1 VGGDAGAGAL
11 SRRIGYAGLDED
23 DVRVRPG
30 KGSRP
35 RTRRRPAHEDAAEAF
50 VAAVDRGRYRCFV
63 GDRAVTAMG
72 ARELGHRRVV
82 VGDLVRLAG
91 DTSGAPGALARVVSV
106 LPRTSVL
113 RRSADDSD
121 PVERVIVANAE
132 QLVIVS
138 ALADPPPRTRLIDR
152 FLVAAYDAG
161 LDPLLCLT
169 KADLAPP
176 DEILAGY
183 APLGLRHV
191 VTGRWP
197 GAEVVPGDLRA
208 ELADRPS
215 VLVGH
220 SGVGKSTLVNA
231 LIPAA
236 ERAVGTVS
244 PVTGRGRHTSSSVVA
259 FRLPGGGWIIDTP
272 GLRGFGLGHIAPDR
286 VVRAFPDL
294 AGGIERCPRGCTHLQ
309 ADCALDEWVAEQ
321 DDDGALRGRLDSL
334 RRLLRSREGGDPA
347 GDTEPDRDGEPSQQD
362 APDLGGEQGQDD
374 RGRGGGRGRDDGGH
388 G

>member
-1 VGGDAGAGAL
+1 MGGDAGALAL

-63 GDRAVTAMG
+63 GDKAVTAMG

-82 VGDLVRLAG
+82 VGDMVRLAG
-91 DTSGAPGALARVVSV
+91 DTSGARDALARIVKV
-106 LPRTSVL
+106 LPRTSAL
-113 RRSADDSD
+113 RRSPDDTD
-121 PVERVIVANAE
+121 PIERVIVANAE
-132 QLVIVS
+132 QLVIVC

-169 KADLAPP
+169 KSDLAPP
-176 DEILAGY
+176 DVILAGY

-191 VTGRWP
+191 VTGR
-197 GAEVVPGDLRA
+197 GADAEVVPGELRA
-208 ELADRPS
+208 ELTGRVS

-244 PVTGRGRHTSSSVVA
+244 PVTGRGRHTSSSAVA

-272 GLRGFGLGHIAPDR
+272 GLRGFGLGHISPDN

-294 AGGIERCPRGCTHLQ
+294 AEGIERCPRGCNHLQ
-309 ADCALDEWVAEQ
+309 ADCALDAWVAEQ

-347 GDTEPDRDGEPSQQD
+347 AGSDPGRN
-362 APDLGGEQGQDD
+362 DD
-374 RGRGGGRGRDDGGH
+374 PGRDDAGPG
-388 G
+388 